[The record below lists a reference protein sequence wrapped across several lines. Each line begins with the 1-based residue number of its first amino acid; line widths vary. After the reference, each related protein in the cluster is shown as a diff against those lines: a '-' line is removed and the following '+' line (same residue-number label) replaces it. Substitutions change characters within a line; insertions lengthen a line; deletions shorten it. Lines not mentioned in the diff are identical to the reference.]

1 MNKKMNNAKE
11 SVTISFPFEIY
22 NNGEFID
29 NAILERTFDE
39 NELKALAEI
48 LEKHGGYA
56 VDMCDLEDFYEELTE
71 TANYDELDELYP
83 DEEDFS
89 GYRSYLCDEMPSDLI
104 EAVDKYVKFKDVDQD
119 FYLDVDGEEVKSSF
133 LLRISNDA
141 FNKMKQIVAG
151 DPYDKSD
158 YEMLKEKA
166 PEAYEEIA
174 NKVSEW
180 ASEYCMKIYNSE
192 KPCTLKNFP
201 YQVFE
206 NM

>member
-104 EAVDKYVKFKDVDQD
+104 EAVDK
-119 FYLDVDGEEVKSSF
+119 
-133 LLRISNDA
+133 
-141 FNKMKQIVAG
+141 
-151 DPYDKSD
+151 
-158 YEMLKEKA
+158 
-166 PEAYEEIA
+166 
-174 NKVSEW
+174 
-180 ASEYCMKIYNSE
+180 
-192 KPCTLKNFP
+192 
-201 YQVFE
+201 
-206 NM
+206 